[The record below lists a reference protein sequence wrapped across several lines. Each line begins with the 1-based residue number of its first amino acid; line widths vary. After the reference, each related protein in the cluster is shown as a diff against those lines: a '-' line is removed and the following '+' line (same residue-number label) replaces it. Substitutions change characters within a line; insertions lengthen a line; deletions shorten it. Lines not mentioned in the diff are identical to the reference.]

1 MKSALAYSPRRF
13 HSTSS
18 STEAKGT
25 LARRPQYKKVS
36 RSAGFRIRHSGEEH
50 PKAAKGPKNAAI
62 LELPWDMVLFSGH
75 VVLTKRIKA
84 KVMAFAPALP
94 RPRQPLN
101 IARRKDGNRLY
112 TRQPGL
118 RQWDSQQPANTT
130 GFRR

>member
-25 LARRPQYKKVS
+25 LTRRPQYKKVS

-62 LELPWDMVLFSGH
+62 LELPWDMVLFS
-75 VVLTKRIKA
+75 
-84 KVMAFAPALP
+84 
-94 RPRQPLN
+94 
-101 IARRKDGNRLY
+101 
-112 TRQPGL
+112 
-118 RQWDSQQPANTT
+118 
-130 GFRR
+130 